1 MVRRVVTNLDDLL
14 VISSAIMDA
23 AQSTI
28 VWLAPQ
34 SVMALFVRHGI
45 FESAKTFME
54 RGGSVRGITY
64 VADPCIEPVQELVR
78 AGADVRFTHQNPR
91 QFMLIG
97 DGKESIS
104 SVYVEPEHLS
114 LESSITAFWTSDPDY
129 AQWLL
134 SAFEAEWTLSVEFS

>member
-14 VISSAIMDA
+14 IISSAIMDA

-34 SVMALFVRHGI
+34 SVVALFVRHSI
-45 FESAKTFME
+45 FESAKTFIE
-54 RGGSVRGITY
+54 RGGSMRGITY
-64 VADPCIEPVQELVR
+64 VADPCIETVQELVR
-78 AGADVRFTHQNPR
+78 ASAYIRFIRQNPR

-97 DGKESIS
+97 DDKESIS
-104 SVYVEPEHLS
+104 SVHIEPERLS
-114 LESSITAFWTSDPDY
+114 LESPITAFWTSDPDY

-134 SAFEAEWTLSVEFS
+134 SAFEAEWTLSVKFS

>member
-1 MVRRVVTNLDDLL
+1 MVHRVVTNLDDLL
-14 VISSAIMDA
+14 VISSAIMDT

-28 VWLAPQ
+28 VWLAPR
-34 SVMALFVRHGI
+34 SVVALFVRHGI

-54 RGGSVRGITY
+54 RGGSMRGITY
-64 VADPCIEPVQELVR
+64 VADPYIETVRELVK
-78 AGADVRFTHQNPR
+78 AGADIRFTRQNPR

-97 DGKESIS
+97 DDKESIS
-104 SVYVEPEHLS
+104 SVYIEPEHLS
-114 LESSITAFWTSDPDY
+114 LESPITAFWTSDPDY